1 MIGIIVAMKEE
12 LDKLLKYL
20 SNKEE
25 INVKGINIY
34 KGNIN
39 NRECVIALS
48 GVGKVN
54 AARTTQIIIDN
65 YNIDKI
71 INIGVSGSC
80 SKDLNIGDIVI
91 ADRLYQYDF
100 DITMFNH
107 NIGYVPLVG
116 DYITILDDNIKEFID
131 KVDYNINIGHLASAD
146 RFVSSIKDK
155 LELNNKFNAIACD
168 MESGAIGQ
176 VCYLSNVDFLIIRS
190 ISDTINDNITVEFE
204 KYLDSS
210 SEILADILIKYIE
223 KCKK

>member
-39 NRECVIALS
+39 NKECVIALS

-65 YNIDKI
+65 YDIDKI
-71 INIGVSGSC
+71 INVGVSGSC
-80 SKDLNIGDIVI
+80 SKDLDLGDIVI

-107 NIGYVPLVG
+107 NLGYVPLVG
-116 DYITILDDNIKEFID
+116 DYIEISDNNIRNFID
-131 KVDYNINIGHLASAD
+131 KVGYNIHVGHLASAD
-146 RFVSSIKDK
+146 RFVSNIKDK
-155 LELNNKFNAIACD
+155 LELNDKFKAIACD

-176 VCYLSNVDFLIIRS
+176 VCYLSNIDFLVIRS

-204 KYLDSS
+204 EYLDSS
-210 SEILADILIKYIE
+210 SKILADILVKYLKEIE
-223 KCKK
+223 